1 MMKKKIGDLAQSG
14 WHFLVFIWDYCW
26 NAPYL
31 RFLNVGFVNL
41 LFMYGIGIFLDF
53 VLKNTL
59 PTFLI
64 ALLISIFYVTFSF
77 AMRKIFIY
85 KTKGDWIKEYLRCY
99 AFYSVSIVVSVLVL
113 WILIDAFSFA
123 FWSAQALSILV
134 STLFYSL
141 TSRYFAFM
149 RVPEH
154 EEKVVLDGSS
164 GENVY
169 DQQGRNTVKSLD
181 VNGEND
187 VNKKDRTINSM
198 SEEERERFKDIL

>member
-1 MMKKKIGDLAQSG
+1 MGDLAQRG
-14 WHFLVFIWDYCW
+14 WHFLVFIWKYCW
-26 NAPYL
+26 DTPYL

-41 LFMYGIGIFLDF
+41 FFMYGSGIFLDF
-53 VLKNTL
+53 ILKNIL

-64 ALLISIFYVTFSF
+64 ALLVSIFHVTFSF
-77 AMRKIFIY
+77 VMRKLFIY

-141 TSRYFAFM
+141 TSRYCAFM

-154 EEKVVLDGSS
+154 EEKVVLGGSN

-169 DQQGRNTVKSLD
+169 DQQGRNTAKSLD
-181 VNGEND
+181 VNGESD
-187 VNKKDRTINSM
+187 ANKKDHTINSM